1 MRKYESML
9 VFDPELTEDQ
19 AVKEN
24 QTFLDLV
31 KEEGGEIVETA
42 KWGKRKLAYEIKKKR
57 EGYYFVNNYQF
68 DPTKIEELERHL
80 RISEPVLRYNI
91 LSEND

>member
-9 VFDPELTEDQ
+9 VFNPELTEEQ
-19 AVKEN
+19 AEKEN
-24 QTFLDLV
+24 QSFLGLV
-31 KEEGGEIVETA
+31 KDEGGEILETT

-57 EGYYFVNNYQF
+57 EGYYFVNNYKV
-68 DPTKIEELERHL
+68 DPLKIEEIERHL

>member
-9 VFDPELTEDQ
+9 VFDPELTEEQ

-24 QTFLDLV
+24 QIFLDLV
-31 KEEGGEIVETA
+31 KEEGGEVLETA

-57 EGYYFVNNYQF
+57 EGYYFVNNYNL
-68 DPTKIEELERHL
+68 DPLKIDEIERHL
-80 RISEPVLRYNI
+80 RISEIVLRYNI

>member
-9 VFDPELTEDQ
+9 VFDPELTEEQ

-24 QTFLDLV
+24 QVFLDLV
-31 KEEGGEIVETA
+31 KSEGGEPLETA

-57 EGYYFVNNYQF
+57 EGYYFVNNYNF
-68 DPTKIEELERHL
+68 DPQKIGELERHL
-80 RISEPVLRYNI
+80 RISEVVLRYNI
-91 LSEND
+91 LSDND